1 MYVYELHQLFEWNE
15 RAARW
20 NEMLIIVKQDMI
32 TPASNCLKEMTQVR
46 AFFMILTFRAVFVP
60 PTNHCFLPIFIKA
73 IL

>member
-32 TPASNCLKEMTQVR
+32 TPASNCLKEISCHRKSKFIFVVVLNASPILPNSNQFSFTR
-46 AFFMILTFRAVFVP
+46 AL
-60 PTNHCFLPIFIKA
+60 
-73 IL
+73 

>member
-32 TPASNCLKEMTQVR
+32 TPASNCLKEISCHVEH
-46 AFFMILTFRAVFVP
+46 LSL
-60 PTNHCFLPIFIKA
+60 FLWY
-73 IL
+73 